1 MSGRGVQ
8 LKPQMVDHDLSIQIK
23 TRRFGTISVRSDT
36 VITFPHGLV
45 GMSEL
50 TRFALLEGS
59 GPLQWL
65 QSLDDPDATF
75 VVAPMDQVLNGV
87 IDPCGG
93 DLELVGADDDLSSL
107 VALVL
112 VTVPQDSPGESTVN
126 LMAPLLIHPDTRF
139 GVQAI
144 LSEQFPLRHPAAE
157 PFQSPH
163 AVPIG

>member
-1 MSGRGVQ
+1 MAGNG
-8 LKPQMVDHDLSIQIK
+8 HHIQFQS
-23 TRRFGTISVRSDT
+23 RRFGTVSVRSNT

-75 VVAPMDQVLNGV
+75 VVMPMDQVVDGA
-87 IDPCGG
+87 IDPSGN
-93 DLELVGADDDLSSL
+93 DLKRVGADGDLSAL
-107 VALVL
+107 LILVL
-112 VTVPQDSPGESTVN
+112 VTVPQESPGEPTVN

-144 LSEQFPLRHPAAE
+144 LSEQFPLRHPVTELFQAE
-157 PFQSPH
+157 H
-163 AVPIG
+163 AIPVG